1 MEYNLK
7 KLWNPILHTCAC
19 MHAQL
24 LSRVQLF
31 VTLWA
36 VACQG
41 ILRGLPCP
49 PPGAL
54 PDLGIKSRTLMSP
67 ALAGGF
73 FITGTTW
80 EALYTC
86 N

>member
-24 LSRVQLF
+24 LSRLRLF

-36 VACQG
+36 VACQAPVFMGFSVGCLALVQG
-41 ILRGLPCP
+41 IFL
-49 PPGAL
+49 
-54 PDLGIKSRTLMSP
+54 T
-67 ALAGGF
+67 
-73 FITGTTW
+73 
-80 EALYTC
+80 
-86 N
+86 